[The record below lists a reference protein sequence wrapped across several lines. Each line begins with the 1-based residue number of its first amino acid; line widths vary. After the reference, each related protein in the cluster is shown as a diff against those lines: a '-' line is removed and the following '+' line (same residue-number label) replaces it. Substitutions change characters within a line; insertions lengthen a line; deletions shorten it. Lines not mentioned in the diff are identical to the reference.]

1 MTDNPSSVLRSSAST
16 EVTLPTGEPRLY
28 SAEPQC
34 QRWRQRRCTCHGNE
48 HVLAQEAT
56 ITAVAASASTRKVPS
71 QAQTH
76 ERVAAVALFGT
87 KVLLR
92 LCGAGAVLLVLSV
105 LSFVLTA
112 LSPGD
117 AALNTLQPLG
127 VTSPEIINS
136 VRECL
141 GLNSPVLLQ
150 YLNWLYN
157 LVSDGSLGASSHYGR
172 AVSTVMLTAST
183 VSLKLCA
190 LSLLLL
196 VVISLPL
203 GIFCALHPRSLID
216 KVLHVAS
223 LVLLSIPSFL
233 LCLVLLY
240 FAGVKMG
247 LITTLRPESITDYL
261 TSALCLA
268 LPLAAYYVQ
277 QIREAVL
284 SELRAPYLVAL
295 KSRGISLRV
304 RLFKH
309 VLPRALIAL
318 LPLLAISIGHVLCGT
333 VVIESIFSMQG
344 LGYIALQAISFRD
357 LNLIQ
362 AYVLYSAVI
371 FMALNATVNALTTY
385 LSRTA
390 LSEAQTC

>member
-1 MTDNPSSVLRSSAST
+1 M
-16 EVTLPTGEPRLY
+16 
-28 SAEPQC
+28 
-34 QRWRQRRCTCHGNE
+34 
-48 HVLAQEAT
+48 
-56 ITAVAASASTRKVPS
+56 
-71 QAQTH
+71 
-76 ERVAAVALFGT
+76 
-87 KVLLR
+87 
-92 LCGAGAVLLVLSV
+92 
-105 LSFVLTA
+105 
-112 LSPGD
+112 
-117 AALNTLQPLG
+117 
-127 VTSPEIINS
+127 
-136 VRECL
+136 
-141 GLNSPVLLQ
+141 
-150 YLNWLYN
+150 
-157 LVSDGSLGASSHYGR
+157 
-172 AVSTVMLTAST
+172 
-183 VSLKLCA
+183 
-190 LSLLLL
+190 
-196 VVISLPL
+196 
-203 GIFCALHPRSLID
+203 
-216 KVLHVAS
+216 
-223 LVLLSIPSFL
+223 
-233 LCLVLLY
+233 
-240 FAGVKMG
+240 
-247 LITTLRPESITDYL
+247 
-261 TSALCLA
+261 
-268 LPLAAYYVQ
+268 Q